1 MKILNYETFLE
12 TMQFAVLKNAQNL
25 AKQEEERRKS
35 KQQAEENSQVS
46 KKPVDDISG
55 EGQKE
60 METEGEVPEMETE
73 GEIPEMETE
82 GEVPEM
88 EP

>member
-25 AKQEEERRKS
+25 TNQEEEEERRKS
-35 KQQAEENSQVS
+35 KQQKEDNPTFS

-55 EGQKE
+55 EE
-60 METEGEVPEMETE
+60 MEAEVEEPEME
-73 GEIPEMETE
+73 GEREEPEMEGDSE
-82 GEVPEM
+82 EPEI
-88 EP
+88 

>member
-25 AKQEEERRKS
+25 AKQEEEERRKS
-35 KQQAEENSQVS
+35 KQQKEDNPTFS

-55 EGQKE
+55 EE
-60 METEGEVPEMETE
+60 MEAEVEEPEMEDDRE
-73 GEIPEMETE
+73 EPEMEGE
-82 GEVPEM
+82 GEEPEI
-88 EP
+88 

>member
-25 AKQEEERRKS
+25 TKQEEERRKS
-35 KQQAEENSQVS
+35 KQQKEDNPTFS

-55 EGQKE
+55 E
-60 METEGEVPEMETE
+60 ETEGEREEPEME
-73 GEIPEMETE
+73 GEREEPEI
-82 GEVPEM
+82 
-88 EP
+88 

>member
-35 KQQAEENSQVS
+35 KQQKEDNPTFS

-55 EGQKE
+55 EE
-60 METEGEVPEMETE
+60 MEMEGEREETEME
-73 GEIPEMETE
+73 GEREEPEIQ
-82 GEVPEM
+82 P
-88 EP
+88 

>member
-25 AKQEEERRKS
+25 TNQEEERRKS
-35 KQQAEENSQVS
+35 KQQKEDNPTFS

-55 EGQKE
+55 EE
-60 METEGEVPEMETE
+60 MEAEVEEPEMEDE
-73 GEIPEMETE
+73 GEEPEMEGE
-82 GEVPEM
+82 GEEPEI
-88 EP
+88 